1 MDTWASINSGREALA
16 TYLASLAPA
25 DWDKQS
31 LCANWTVKDVA
42 AHMLVIPTIPKGKVF
57 RAFVGSGFNL
67 DKMNAKWIKQLT
79 ADLSPADIVAKTKSS
94 ASSRSVPPGL
104 KLLGALNEL
113 AVHSEDIAQS
123 VGKPFD
129 LPTATYVACLDHLK
143 VTQPVFGTKKRIA
156 GLRLEASDSN
166 WSTGE
171 GPKVSGPSKKLL
183 MAMAGRPSA
192 FAALTGDGVATL
204 KSR

>member
-1 MDTWASINSGREALA
+1 MDTWASINSGREAFA
-16 TYLASLAPA
+16 TYLDTLTPD
-25 DWDKQS
+25 DWNKQS
-31 LCANWTVKDVA
+31 LCAEWTVKDVV

-57 RAFVGSGFNL
+57 RSFVGSGFNL
-67 DKMNAKWIKQLT
+67 NKMNAKWIKQLT
-79 ADLSPADIVAKTKSS
+79 TELSSADMVAKARSS
-94 ASSRSVPPGL
+94 ASSRTLPPGL

-113 AVHSEDIAQS
+113 AVHSEDVARS
-123 VGKPFD
+123 TGKVFD

-156 GLRLEASDSN
+156 GLRLEATDTD

-171 GPKVSGPSKKLL
+171 GPTVSGTSKQLL

-192 FAALTGDGVATL
+192 FGSLTGEGVTTL
-204 KSR
+204 QSR